1 MKESRLTV
9 KLRRSARK
17 LRCYIGGYLAYMMP
31 RGLFAC
37 RWSEKAGWDAARR
50 EIIERRSRYYCRLA
64 DGTTLPD
71 DCSVRIEDYRFP
83 WGRKKKLAT
92 YFFDLYAV
100 VKYFPGRLRM
110 AYEFG
115 DVTDEPAVPSF
126 VKSRPIT
133 PEGYHT
139 RSVVLKLNAARHYM
153 FVPDHLQW
161 HQKKDMIVCRNV
173 VRQPHR
179 KRFIDMWLGHPMCDV
194 GQTNS
199 DCDPGHEERI
209 KPYMSIPEQLGYKF
223 VCCIEG
229 NDVATNL
236 KWVMASNSIA
246 VMPRPRYET
255 WFMEGTLIPGVHY
268 IEIRPDYTDLIDRL
282 NYYISHPDEA
292 EAIIEN
298 AHRYVAQ
305 FTDSRLETA
314 IARATA
320 RRYFEATGQLPDD
333 NHQSKKL

>member
-17 LRCYIGGYLAYMMP
+17 LQCYIGGYLTYMLP
-31 RGLFAC
+31 RWLFVRRGLATGGFDPDDVA
-37 RWSEKAGWDAARR
+37 
-50 EIIERRSRYYCRLA
+50 IIDRRSRYYCRVAIGSVLPA
-64 DGTTLPD
+64 DR
-71 DCSVRIEDYRFP
+71 SVRIGDYRFP

-100 VKYFPGRLRM
+100 VKHFPARLRM

-115 DVTDEPAVPSF
+115 DVTHETAVPSF

-133 PEGYHT
+133 PDDYPT
-139 RSVVLKLNAARHYM
+139 RSVLLKLNAARHYM
-153 FVPDHLQW
+153 FIPDRLEW
-161 HQKKDMIVCRNV
+161 HEKKDMIVCRNV

-179 KRFIDMWLGHPMCDV
+179 KKFIDMWLHHPMCDV
-194 GQTNS
+194 GQTNL

-246 VMPRPRYET
+246 VMPCPRFET
-255 WFMEGTLIPGVHY
+255 WFMEGTLVPGRHY
-268 IEIRPDYTDLIDRL
+268 IEIRSDYSDLIDKL
-282 NYYISHPDEA
+282 NYYIGHPDEA
-292 EAIIEN
+292 AAIIEN

-305 FTDSRLETA
+305 FTDSRLEKA
-314 IARATA
+314 VALATA
-320 RRYFEATGQLPDD
+320 RRYFEATGQLHDT
-333 NHQSKKL
+333 HS